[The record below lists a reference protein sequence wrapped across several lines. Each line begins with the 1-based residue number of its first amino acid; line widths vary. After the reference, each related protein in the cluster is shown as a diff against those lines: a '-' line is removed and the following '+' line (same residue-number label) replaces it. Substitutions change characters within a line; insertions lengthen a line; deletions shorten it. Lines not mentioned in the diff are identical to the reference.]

1 MIRTSTAKP
10 TPVTPQAQ
18 EVLRAKQPISARK
31 KREEEELAVD
41 QEAVTE
47 DLSVIADDASG
58 FSGESIL
65 VAESAAGAATASD
78 AAAGSAASTAG
89 ATTGTTAGATAGS
102 TALAAG
108 GINVGM
114 IALGVV
120 GVAAVASGN
129 GNDSPAA
136 AQATIDGKAI
146 DGYLAGATVFVDVDG
161 DGQLDADEPRDTT
174 DEDGDF
180 TLPAV
185 AGEIVAFGGKDI
197 ATGLDFTGVLK
208 APSGSTVVTP
218 LTTLMAER
226 MADGESAEVAQ
237 AAVLNALGLGALK
250 VDLTSLDPVA
260 KAGDSDTA
268 VADAALA
275 LHKAGVTVAT
285 LVSNLTKQVREAA
298 GAGDDDNDE
307 IARDVF
313 ARLSENLADGGLTAD
328 NIGDAAEGLVDS
340 LLTGDKVGGVD
351 ISGVKND
358 IREGKTALAESTAGL
373 ARELEDK
380 TDLDDIGD
388 AQKDTLTNKNFTLQL
403 LHFSDGEAGLLASQT
418 ASKLAAL
425 VDAFEDNYSNSIT
438 LAGGDNFLPAPFL
451 AAGTDASVINQL
463 NAVSGS
469 TLAGNATVPIGAVD
483 IAIHNAIGVEASAIG
498 NHEYDLGS
506 RVLKDA
512 IAGSSGAKGAQ
523 FPFISANLDFSG
535 DSDLN
540 SLYRDTTATAGLE
553 AATALKGKIVPSAIL
568 NENGAKIGLVGA
580 TTQILESISSP
591 SGTKVKDTDSVRSDD
606 MELLAA
612 QLQPVIDDLIAQG
625 VNKIILMAH
634 LQVIANEKLLAR
646 KLSGVDIILSAGSNT
661 RLGDADDTAVAFPGH
676 AANFADTYPL
686 VIQDKD
692 GNNTLIVNTDN
703 EYTYLGRLVV
713 DFDENGEIVLSSLA
727 ANANLNGAYAA
738 TDANVAAA
746 WDVEEADLATTAFA
760 DGTRGDAVKTL
771 TDAVQEVITLKDG
784 NVYGYADVYLEG
796 ERLAV
801 RNQETN
807 LGNLSADANAHAAEL
822 ALGSAAATTFMV
834 SIKNGGGI
842 RAQIGTISAPDPV
855 DGTVDKLP
863 PDGGVSQLDVENS
876 LRFNNQLMVFD
887 TTAEGLKAILEHG
900 VAVLGNQGRFPQL
913 GGVAFS
919 YDPDLPAG
927 SRISDIALPGDGYT
941 VNLYNDGVKLDSA
954 PPNISVVTL
963 NFLANGGDSYPMK
976 ANGSNFRYLM
986 DGADGSFSLSAAVDE
1001 ALNYTD
1007 AGVIATYVT
1016 GGNVLLGEQAAF
1028 ETYMQTF
1035 HASPD
1040 TAYDQADTPEA
1051 EDERIQN
1058 LNVRSEDVLNPGE
1071 EMVLVGQIALP
1082 GSEITAYH
1090 SNSKTAFVVGGGDEM
1105 YVVSLADP
1113 SHPQLLQTLQLAG
1126 KAQSVAVNADGLV
1139 ALAVSQMLPVAE
1151 GSAAT
1156 YQGPGLVQFFQMSGT
1171 QLLSAGQVTVGA
1183 LPDSLTFND
1192 AGTIL
1197 VTANEGE
1204 PNLFYTEGESKD
1216 PAGSI
1221 SIINIDAATPAN
1233 STVTT
1238 LGFEAYNGKLEQ
1250 LRDKGVRISGDDAAD
1265 GIIGNLVAQ
1274 DMEPEYVSITGNT
1287 AYVSLQENNA
1297 IAVVNLDTKKITA
1310 INPVGLKDW
1319 TRGEA
1324 EATAT
1329 EFSLTYPGVRP
1340 DFDNDGQ
1347 VDDGEVTAG
1356 GLSGLWYSGKE
1367 TVAGVAYDVYY
1378 SITDRGPQ
1386 AAAIGDR
1393 AGDNPNDPA
1402 KGGKIFD
1409 DPDYPI
1415 TVYKLGMAGGEVVE
1429 LGSTT
1434 LKVPDGAGGFRN
1446 STGLGMLDRSDAA
1459 YQLTGVDGDGFNTYE
1474 LLGKDQFGLDTESI
1488 LHLSIAGLNGGN
1500 PVFAIAD
1507 EYGPQIALFDAAS
1520 GNLIHRI
1527 MPANTDF
1534 AAASGTITWPDLPAY
1549 TLETLPENYS
1559 TIINNRGFEAMAYNS
1574 SDGLLYAFVQSPLQP
1589 SGYKN
1594 QEVVRIIAVDPITG
1608 EAKHEYLYPLSGEKG
1623 QDKMGDA
1630 VYDATRDVFYVIERD
1645 SGVTANAN
1653 KTIFE
1658 INLTGATD
1666 VLDYTRADNGQ
1677 SWTALIGV
1685 AQPELLT
1692 TPSLAD
1698 ALAAHGI
1705 DFAHKNELLNI
1716 PSLGIDPRFDKA
1728 EGLALK
1734 PDGTLV
1740 VGFDNDFV
1748 HIDGRPD
1755 NLLAEIRFNP
1765 LDVDTSDKDGGINPG
1780 YRPFYGLRMPDGV
1793 DSYQYNGETFV
1804 VMANEGDGRVRPDV
1818 ANYVVNAAQNNAY
1831 LKIVETLP
1839 EGSTA
1844 IASLEDAITGA
1855 TFHLIASDVTDPAAV
1870 KVKTGGEYFLTLKY
1884 GWQATDFLYNDE
1896 TRVKDYDDLTRL
1908 EQYVEDH
1915 AADLQ
1920 RLKTVNTE
1928 SYFSDAAAQDSA
1940 PEQLIGFG
1948 GRSFSIMDSKG
1959 NLVYDSGTLTER
1971 AAMLAG
1977 MYDDGRSDDKGTEP
1991 ENVTLAEVNGTIYA
2005 YVGLERAN
2013 SVVVFDV
2020 TNPYDVSFV
2029 QILPV
2034 GADTGFISPEGLVAH
2049 DGMLIV
2055 SNEVTPGLAIYA
2067 HKDGLVST
2075 YTPNTGTTGG
2085 SSDASTAFALDS
2097 NWMIVADDESNL
2109 LRVYPRDGGAAV
2121 MEWSYAANG
2130 PMLPKELDLEAG
2142 AKVGN
2147 TLYLIGSHSNKKDG
2161 SDAEADRSHLFA
2173 VTVSGTGADTQFTYV
2188 GKFDQL
2194 ESELIAWDVNNTH
2207 GLGANYFGFAAS
2219 AADGVSPERIDGFSI
2234 EGMATSPDNSALW
2247 LAFRAPQTTAARDH
2261 ALIVPVT
2268 NYTALVAGTASDASF
2283 GAPIQLDLGGRGI
2296 RSISQAADGTYL
2308 IIAGPTGAA
2317 TEAVDRD
2324 FVLFTWDGNIA
2335 HEAVELGNNLDA
2347 LRDATGGSFE
2357 SIVSMPNTPATG
2369 DYVQLLMDNGDT
2381 VWDGE
2386 TAISKD
2392 LPDAEQQFQGVW
2404 VKLQG
2409 AYEDDAGPVLK
2420 AMSPAAGTQGAG
2432 INGDI
2437 VLTFNEGV
2445 ERGVGNLVLHKADG
2459 SVVETFAADSE
2470 RVSLNY
2476 NVVTINPSNPL
2487 DHDTGYYLTIAPGA
2501 LADHN
2506 DNAYAGYE
2514 ITEGFTT
2521 AGVPTTLAAGDI
2533 LFVAGNAE
2541 APDAIAF
2548 VLLKTINGGTGITFT
2563 DRDYSATIG
2572 YAGITNEAAF
2582 VWTADQNYAAGT
2594 VVTIQTDVVGNP
2606 LADKGSTL
2614 GAGGGLGKSETY
2626 YAFQGGNIASLA
2638 EGAAGEITSAGTFLA
2653 SLTLGGAAGAIP
2665 TELTTAGSALS
2676 FTINPAN
2683 QTNAIYTGSLDASD
2697 LAALATRIK
2706 NVDNWEANYT
2716 KAPGFP
2722 LVDNSFFGAPLPSD
2736 AQVNGATLTLVWN
2749 QPLDAAHA
2757 PLAGAFAV
2765 TINSTPVAVNNVAI
2779 SGDTV
2784 TLTLATA
2791 AIGGDT
2797 VALSYTDPSSGNDL
2811 NAIQLLN
2818 GSDAATF
2825 PSQSVLNLSPDST
2838 SPTLSSS
2845 NIADGATGVAPF
2857 ADLVLTFN
2865 EAIAKG
2871 TGNIT
2876 FKGLDGAT
2884 DVVVDVTSAAVTIA
2898 GSQVTVNPTDL
2909 LAVGKQYA
2917 VQIDATAL
2925 TDVAGNP
2932 YAGIANDTSLNFTTA
2947 VRPDYSLLIT
2957 EVNSNATGG
2966 DFFELYN
2973 YGSTPIDLSGW
2984 RMTDEAGVF
2993 SGAVAFPEGTSIAAG
3008 ATLTVA
3014 MVDTPEKFDTF
3025 KTAWGLGVDDQVI
3038 ALDGP
3043 GLGKQDAV
3051 VVFDAAG
3058 YVATAFNYDLT
3069 SVTASDGTEITT
3081 AAANVGVTFAD
3092 GQHAGTAYNGGV
3104 AADKASA
3111 VWDGNSFSNP
3121 AYKAAVAGQNGA
3133 YAQADSIG
3141 SPGVNVPPAP
3151 GDMAF
3156 LAVNGDATD
3165 AFAFT
3170 LLRAIPAGAQIVFTD
3185 RNYSETTGMPTSGE
3199 SAYVWTADV
3208 GYDAGTII
3216 TIQPDATNGTNPT
3229 TDKGTV
3235 VGEGGGISTSAE
3247 TIYAFT
3253 GSVDGLGSGAA
3264 GALTVDTFLAAINVG
3279 GGAAGDIPASLVSAP
3294 GAYVSFAQENVFHA
3308 GQAWEGPAD
3317 TTTFL
3322 AGLEDATQWNAGD
3335 SPAHQLVNGSLY
3347 GEPAGITLI
3356 SAIQGSGAASTMV
3369 DSYVWVEAVVSA
3381 VTPGASGFYLQEE
3394 ATDSD
3399 GNVATSEG
3407 IFVYHGTN
3415 TPGITSANVGDTVRL
3430 YGQVAEF
3437 NGLTELKNISN
3448 VQVMADGNSVDVPAA
3463 VQITLPVADY
3473 VAWEQYE
3480 GMMVEVRA
3488 GSGDLTVTDNYN
3500 LGRYGQV
3507 ALSSGGILEQ
3517 FTENNA
3523 PSVSGYSAYSTAT
3536 RANQII
3542 LDDGSSAQNPD
3553 PEVFARGGNDLSADN
3568 TLRAGDT
3575 TTVITGVLDQYA
3587 TGSELGYETTY
3598 RVQATVDPL
3607 FTGATRPT
3615 AADLQTDLGAA
3626 EIKVASVNVLNFF
3639 STYGTANFT
3648 TPYGTTQSGR
3658 GADDASEYQRQ
3669 LDKLLDNLFGLDA
3682 DVYGLMEIQNNGYGD
3697 DSALDALVDAM
3708 NARAGS
3714 TKYAYIAG
3722 PFDDGDGVDEATAGD
3737 DAIMVALVYDTTA
3750 VAPVGQAA
3758 VPDADTYDAF
3768 GATFGNRV
3776 PVAQTFQSLTDGE
3789 TFTVAVNHLK
3799 SKGSVIDADIGDGQG
3814 ANNLARLE
3822 GVTDLATWLSTNPTG
3837 APDADILLIGDLN
3850 SYSMESPITYLTGH
3864 GYTKLNDGLSYSFD
3878 GLWGALDHA
3887 LASTSLASQVTNV
3900 VEWAINAEEPS
3911 VLDYNTNFKSA
3922 GQVTSFYAADEY
3934 RSSDHNPLLIGLN
3947 LSGGAADSEAP
3958 TQVSGS
3964 VNGDTLTLT
3973 YSENLKPGNLPGA
3986 DTFSLNVN
3994 SAAGP
3999 AVTGVSVLGATL
4011 SLTLAA
4017 PVVFGNTIQ
4026 LTYTDPAGD
4035 DTHAIQDIAG
4045 NDAASLVGIGVT
4057 NITPAADV
4065 TAPTLASANPAD
4077 GAVGVGLDANLVL
4090 TFSEN
4095 VVKGTG
4101 NIVIKHVSD
4110 GSVFATIDVASAQ
4123 VSVSGTEVT
4132 LNPTS
4137 SFAFST
4143 GYYVEVAAGVFEDAA
4158 GNDFAGISGA
4168 DTLNFT
4174 SQSGTPVFISELHYD
4189 NTGTDVNE
4197 GVGIFGPAGTDLSGW
4212 SVVLYNGN
4220 GGVTYTPVINLSG
4233 VIDNEGSGYGELS
4246 FSQSGI
4252 QNGAP
4257 DGLALVNAS
4266 GQLIQFLS
4274 YEGSFAGVGGAADG
4288 VTSTDI
4294 GVSEAGTE
4302 TAGLSLQLTGTG
4314 HVYEMLTWQAPS
4326 TASMGLINPGLLVG

>member
-1 MIRTSTAKP
+1 MI
-10 TPVTPQAQ
+10 
-18 EVLRAKQPISARK
+18 LRASNKPHTPNQKPMLPEAASRAAAKAEQAAHAQAGTDWIDEDEEKLEQA
-31 KREEEELAVD
+31 REES
-41 QEAVTE
+41 QEA
-47 DLSVIADDASG
+47 SQDDVATAEGSPAFTG
-58 FSGESIL
+58 AAIQ
-65 VAESAAGAATASD
+65 VAEAAPVAASD
-78 AAAGSAASTAG
+78 AA
-89 ATTGTTAGATAGS
+89 
-102 TALAAG
+102 
-108 GINVGM
+108 
-114 IALGVV
+114 
-120 GVAAVASGN
+120 
-129 GNDSPAA
+129 PAA
-136 AQATIDGKAI
+136 AGTVAAASAGVPPVLLAIGGIGLIAAASSGGGDTPASPQATFDGKAI

-161 DGQLDADEPRDTT
+161 DGQLDAGEPSDTT
-174 DEDGDF
+174 DADGDF
-180 TLPAV
+180 TLPQV
-185 AGEIVAFGGKDI
+185 VGEIIAFGGTDI

-226 MADGESAEVAQ
+226 MAEGEDAEAAQ
-237 AAVLNALGLGALK
+237 AAVLGALGLGDLE
-250 VDLTSLDPVA
+250 VDLTTLDPVA
-260 KAGDSDTA
+260 AAGEGD
-268 VADAALA
+268 ADALA
-275 LHKAGVTVAT
+275 LHKAGVAVAA
-285 LVSNLTKQVREAA
+285 LVVQVTEQARDAA
-298 GAGDDDNDE
+298 GGGDREDIAGEVYALLAGQLAANALQGGNLGEAGGELLDALGEQDNIGGVALDAG
-307 IARDVF
+307 ARDALDN
-313 ARLSENLADGGLTAD
+313 ARAFVVETLNGLAENLA
-328 NIGDAAEGLVDS
+328 
-340 LLTGDKVGGVD
+340 
-351 ISGVKND
+351 
-358 IREGKTALAESTAGL
+358 ES
-373 ARELEDK
+373 E
-380 TDLDDIGD
+380 DLDDIGN
-388 AQKDTLTNKNFTLQL
+388 AQKAAQDTTYRLQL
-403 LHFSDGEAGLLASQT
+403 LHFSDAEAGMLASQT
-418 ASKLAAL
+418 APNLAAL
-425 VDAFEDNYSNSIT
+425 LDAFEDDYANSIT
-438 LAGGDNFLPAPFL
+438 LAGGDNFIPGPFL
-451 AAGTDASVINQL
+451 AAGTDSSVRDEFNTVTGSS
-463 NAVSGS
+463 VSG
-469 TLAGNATVPIGAVD
+469 TMNIAAVD
-483 IAIHNAIGVEASAIG
+483 IALHNAMGVEASALG
-498 NHEYDLGS
+498 NHDFDLGS
-506 RVLKDA
+506 NVLKTA
-512 IAGSSGAKGAQ
+512 ITSTASYVGAQ
-523 FPFISANLDFSG
+523 FPFISANLDFSR
-535 DSDLN
+535 DTDLAG
-540 SLYRDTTATAGLE
+540 LYTDTTASAGLE
-553 AATALKGKIVPSAIL
+553 QANALKGKIVPSAVL
-568 NENGAKIGLVGA
+568 TENGARIGLVGA

-591 SGTKVKDTDSVRSDD
+591 SGTVVKDNDGVRADD
-606 MELLAA
+606 MDLLAA

-634 LQVIANEKLLAR
+634 LQVIGNEKLLAS

-676 AANFADTYPL
+676 AASFADTYPL

-692 GNNTLIVNTDN
+692 GHDTLIVNTDN
-703 EYTYLGRLVV
+703 EFTYLGRLVV
-713 DFDENGEIVLSSLA
+713 DFDANGHIVTESLA
-727 ANANLNGAYAA
+727 ANAGINGAYAA
-738 TDANVAAA
+738 TAENVAEA
-746 WDVEEADLATTAFA
+746 WGVSTEQLATTAFA
-760 DGTRGDAVKTL
+760 DGTRGDAVQTL

-784 NVYGYADVYLEG
+784 LVYGYSDVYLEG
-796 ERLAV
+796 ERIAV

-807 LGNLSADANAHAAEL
+807 LGDLSADANAHAAQL

-863 PDGGVSQLDVENS
+863 PEGGVSQLDVENS
-876 LRFNNQLMVFD
+876 LRFNNQLMLFE

-900 VAVLGNQGRFPQL
+900 VASLGNQGRFPQL

-927 SRISDIALPGDGYT
+927 SRISDIALTGEGYT
-941 VNLYNDGVKLDSA
+941 VNLYNDGVKLDST
-954 PPNISVVTL
+954 PSNISLVTL

-976 ANGSNFRYLM
+976 ANGSNFRYIM
-986 DGADGSFSLSAAVDE
+986 EGADGSFSLSAAVDE

-1028 ETYMQTF
+1028 EAYMQAF
-1035 HASPD
+1035 HATPE
-1040 TAYDQADTPEA
+1040 TAYDQAETPEA
-1051 EDERIQN
+1051 EDARIQN
-1058 LNVRSEDVLNPGE
+1058 LNVRAEDVLNPGE
-1071 EMVLVGQIALP
+1071 EMLLVGQIALP
-1082 GSEITAYH
+1082 ASEITAYH
-1090 SNSKTAFVVGGGDEM
+1090 SDSKMAFVVGGGDEM

-1113 SHPQLLQTLQLAG
+1113 AHPELLQTIQLAG

-1139 ALAVSQMLPVAE
+1139 ALAVSQLLPVAE

-1171 QLLSAGQVTVGA
+1171 QLLAAGQVTVGA

-1204 PNLFYTEGESKD
+1204 PNLFFTEAESKD

-1233 STVTT
+1233 SMVTT
-1238 LGFEAYNGKLEQ
+1238 LGFDAYNGKLEQ

-1265 GIIGNLVAQ
+1265 GITGNLVAQ

-1297 IAVVNLDTKKITA
+1297 IAVVNLDTRKITA

-1324 EATAT
+1324 EATTA
-1329 EFSLTYPGVRP
+1329 EFSLTYPGTRP
-1340 DFDNDGQ
+1340 DFDGNGQ

-1367 TVAGVAYDVYY
+1367 TVNGVAYDVYY

-1393 AGDNPNDPA
+1393 EGDNPSDPA

-1415 TVYKLGMAGGEVVE
+1415 TVYKLGMADGEVVE
-1429 LGSTT
+1429 LGSTS

-1446 STGLGMLDRSDAA
+1446 ATGLGMLDRSDAA
-1459 YQLTGVDGDGFNTYE
+1459 YQLTGVDGEGFNTYE

-1488 LHLSIAGLNGGN
+1488 LHLSIAGLNNGN

-1534 AAASGTITWPDLPAY
+1534 AAAGGSITWPDLPAY

-1559 TIINNRGFEAMAYNS
+1559 SIINNRGFEAMAYNS

-1630 VYDATRDVFYVIERD
+1630 VYDAARDVFYVIERD

-1666 VLDYTRADNGQ
+1666 VLDYTQGSNGQ

-1692 TPSLAD
+1692 AASLAD
-1698 ALAAHGI
+1698 ALAVHGI

-1748 HIDGRPD
+1748 HVDGRPD

-1780 YRPFYGLRMPDGV
+1780 YRPFYGLRMPDGI

-1818 ANYVVNAAQNNAY
+1818 ANYEVGDAQDDAY
-1831 LKIVETLP
+1831 LKISATLADGVTP
-1839 EGSTA
+1839 VAT
-1844 IASLEDAITGA
+1844 LEDAITGVN
-1855 TFHLIASDVTDPAAV
+1855 FHVLTTDAADPDAV
-1870 KVKTGGEYFLTLKY
+1870 QVAAGDEYFLTLKY
-1884 GWQATDFLYNDE
+1884 GWQAPDFLYNDE

-1928 SYFSDAAAQDSA
+1928 SYLSDAAAQAGA

-1977 MYDDGRSDDKGTEP
+1977 QYDDGRSDDKGTEP

-2034 GADTGFISPEGLVAH
+2034 SADTGFVSPEGLVAH
-2049 DGMLIV
+2049 DGLLIV

-2085 SSDASTAFALDS
+2085 SSDASTAFGLDS
-2097 NWMIVADDESNL
+2097 NYMIVADDEANL

-2130 PMLPKELDLEAG
+2130 PMLAKELDLEAG

-2173 VTVSGTGADTQFTYV
+2173 VTVSGTGAETQFTYV

-2194 ESELIAWDVNNTH
+2194 ESELIAWDVANTH
-2207 GLGANYFGFAAS
+2207 GLGADYFGFAAS

-2234 EGMATSPDNSALW
+2234 EGMATSPDHSALW
-2247 LAFRAPQTTAARDH
+2247 LAFRAPQTTEARDH

-2268 NYTALVAGTASDASF
+2268 NYTALVAGTATDATF

-2308 IIAGPTGAA
+2308 IIAGPAGAA

-2357 SIVSMPNTPATG
+2357 SIVSMPNTPSTG
-2369 DYVQLLMDNGDT
+2369 DFVQLLMDNGDT
-2381 VWDGE
+2381 VWEGE
-2386 TAISKD
+2386 TDISKD

-2404 VKLQG
+2404 VKLQ
-2409 AYEDDAGPVLK
+2409 AACDDTAGPLLK
-2420 AMSPAAGTQGAG
+2420 SATPADGAVG
-2432 INGDI
+2432 ADVNGDI

-2445 ERGVGNLVLHKADG
+2445 ARGEVNSGGNLVLHKADG
-2459 SVVETFAADSE
+2459 TVVETFDMASSD
-2470 RVSLNY
+2470 RVTLNY
-2476 NVVTINPSNPL
+2476 NVVTVDPTAPL
-2487 DHDTGYYLTIAPGA
+2487 EYDTGYYVTLASGA
-2501 LADHN
+2501 IRDHAGNNHAGFN
-2506 DNAYAGYE
+2506 DATSLN
-2514 ITEGFTT
+2514 FT
-2521 AGVPTTLAAGDI
+2521 ASGVPTTLAAGDV

-2541 APDAIAF
+2541 ATDAMAF
-2548 VLLKTINGGTGITFT
+2548 VLLKAINGGTSITFT
-2563 DRDYSATIG
+2563 DRDYNATTG

-2594 VVTIQTDVVGNP
+2594 VVTIQTDVDGNP

-2626 YAFQGGNIASLA
+2626 YAFQGGSIASLA
-2638 EGAAGEITSAGTFLA
+2638 EGAAGEITSVGTFLA
-2653 SLTLGGAAGAIP
+2653 SLILGGAAGDIP
-2665 TELTTAGSALS
+2665 AELTTAGSALS

-2683 QTNAIYTGSLDASD
+2683 QTNARYTGSLDAGD

-2706 NVDNWEANYT
+2706 DADNWEANYT

-2722 LVDNSFFGAPLPSD
+2722 LVDDSFFGAPLLSD
-2736 AQVNGATLTLVWN
+2736 AEVNGATLTLTWN

-2765 TINSTPVAVNNVAI
+2765 TINGTPVNVNSVAI

-2797 VALSYTDPSSGNDL
+2797 VALSYTDPSSGNDVH
-2811 NAIQLLN
+2811 AIQLLN
-2818 GSDAATF
+2818 GSDAASLT
-2825 PSQSVLNLSPDST
+2825 SQSVLNLSPDST
-2838 SPTLSSS
+2838 PPTLSSS
-2845 NIADGATGVAPF
+2845 NIADEATGVATF

-2871 TGNIT
+2871 SGNIT
-2876 FKGLDGAT
+2876 FKGLDGAAH
-2884 DVVVDVTSAAVTIA
+2884 VVVDVSAAAVTLSGNQA
-2898 GSQVTVNPTDL
+2898 TVNPTDL
-2909 LAVGKQYA
+2909 LAAGKQYA
-2917 VQIDATAL
+2917 VQIDATAF
-2925 TDVAGNP
+2925 TDVAGNA
-2932 YAGIANDTSLNFTTA
+2932 YAGIANDTHLNFTTSA
-2947 VRPDYSLLIT
+2947 RPEYSLLIT
-2957 EVNSNATGG
+2957 EMNSNASGG

-2973 YGSTPIDLSGW
+2973 YGATAIDLSGW
-2984 RMTDEAGVF
+2984 RMTDEAGVY
-2993 SGAVAFPEGTSIAAG
+2993 SGAVAFPEGVSIAAG

-3014 MVDTPEKFDTF
+3014 MAETPDDLTAF
-3025 KTAWGLGVDDQVI
+3025 KAAWGLGVDDQVI
-3038 ALDGP
+3038 ALNGP

-3058 YVATAFNYDLT
+3058 YVAAAFNYDLT
-3069 SVTASDGTEITT
+3069 SVTASDGTDITT
-3081 AAANVGVTFAD
+3081 AAASAGVTFAD

-3111 VWDGNSFSNP
+3111 VWDGESFTAP
-3121 AYKAAVAGQNGA
+3121 AYKVAVAGQDGA
-3133 YAQADSIG
+3133 YAQADAASIG
-3141 SPGVNVPPAP
+3141 SPGALPFGVV
-3151 GDMAF
+3151 GDLVF
-3156 LAVNGDATD
+3156 LAANADATD
-3165 AFAFT
+3165 AFAFQFMK
-3170 LLRAIPAGAQIVFTD
+3170 AVAAGTEIVFTD
-3185 RNYSETTGMPTSGE
+3185 RNYSEATGMPTSGE

-3208 GYDAGTII
+3208 DYAAGTFVS
-3216 TIQPDATNGTNPT
+3216 IQPDNANPVA
-3229 TDKGTV
+3229 DHGTV
-3235 VGEGGGISTSAE
+3235 VGAGGGISSSAE
-3247 TIYAFT
+3247 TLYAFT
-3253 GSVDGLGSGAA
+3253 GAVDGLGSGAA
-3264 GALTVDTFLAAINVG
+3264 GALTVNTFLAAINVG
-3279 GGAAGDIPASLVSAP
+3279 GAAAGDIPASLAGVP
-3294 GAYVSFAQENVFHA
+3294 GAYVSFSQEDVFYS
-3308 GQAWEGPAD
+3308 GLAWQGPAD
-3317 TTTFL
+3317 TANFL
-3322 AGLEDATQWNAGD
+3322 AALENASQWNAGD
-3335 SPAHQLVNGSLY
+3335 SPAHQLVDGSLY
-3347 GEPAGITLI
+3347 GEPASLTPI
-3356 SAIQGSGAASTMV
+3356 STIQGVGSASAMLN
-3369 DSYVWVEAVVSA
+3369 SYVWVEAVVSA
-3381 VTPGASGFYLQEE
+3381 VTPGAGGFYLQEE
-3394 ATDSD
+3394 AADSD
-3399 GNVATSEG
+3399 GNDATSEG
-3407 IFVYHGTN
+3407 IFVYHGGN
-3415 TPGITSANVGDTVRL
+3415 VPGITSANIGDTVRL
-3430 YGQVAEF
+3430 YAQVAEY
-3437 NGLTELKNISN
+3437 NGLTELKNLSN
-3448 VQVMADGNSVDVPAA
+3448 VQVVRDGNSVDVPTA
-3463 VQITLPVADY
+3463 VSLTLPVLDY
-3473 VAWEQYE
+3473 ALWEQYE
-3480 GMMVEVRA
+3480 GMLVEVRA
-3488 GSGDLTVTDNYN
+3488 ASGDLTVTDNYN
-3500 LGRYGQV
+3500 LGRYGSV
-3507 ALSSGGILEQ
+3507 TLSSGGILEQ
-3517 FTENNA
+3517 FTENSA
-3523 PSVSGYSAYSTAT
+3523 PDVAAYSAYSAAT
-3536 RANQII
+3536 QANQII

-3553 PEVFARGGNDLSADN
+3553 PEIFARAGADLSAGN

-3575 TTVITGVLDQYA
+3575 TPVIRGVLDQFA
-3587 TGSELGYETTY
+3587 TGAELAYETTY
-3598 RVQATVDPL
+3598 RVQATEDPL
-3607 FTGATRPT
+3607 FSGAARPT
-3615 AADLQTDLGAA
+3615 AADLQTALGAA

-3639 STYGTANFT
+3639 STFGTADFT
-3648 TPYGTTQSGR
+3648 TPYGTAQSGR
-3658 GADDASEYQRQ
+3658 GADDAGEYQRQ

-3682 DVYGLMEIQNNGYGD
+3682 DVYGLMEIQNNGFAEG
-3697 DSALDALVDAM
+3697 SALDALVDAM
-3708 NARAGS
+3708 NARAGAE
-3714 TKYAYIAG
+3714 KYAYIAG
-3722 PFDDGDGVDEATAGD
+3722 PFDDGDGVDEPTAGD
-3737 DAIMVALVYDTTA
+3737 DAIMVALVYDSTA
-3750 VAPVGQAA
+3750 VAPLGQAA
-3758 VPDADTYDAF
+3758 VPDADVYDAF
-3768 GATFGNRV
+3768 GATYGNRV

-3799 SKGSVIDADIGDGQG
+3799 SKGSVLDADIGDGQG
-3814 ANNLARLE
+3814 ANNLARMQ
-3822 GVTDLATWLSTNPTG
+3822 GVTDLAAWLATNPTG
-3837 APDADILLIGDLN
+3837 APDGDILLIGDLN
-3850 SYSMESPITYLTGH
+3850 AYSMEDPVAYLAGN

-3887 LASTSLASQVTNV
+3887 LASASLASQVTSA

-3911 VLDYNTNFKSA
+3911 VLDYNTNYKSV
-3922 GQVTSFYAADEY
+3922 GQIADFYAADEY

-3947 LSGGAADSEAP
+3947 LSGGAADTQAP
-3958 TQVSGS
+3958 ELQAASA
-3964 VNGDTLTLT
+3964 NGDTIRLG
-3973 YSENLKPGNLPGA
+3973 YDENLKPGNLPA
-3986 DTFSLNVN
+3986 AERFSVSVN
-3994 SAAGP
+3994 GGEGP
-3999 AVTGVSVLGATL
+3999 AVVSIAVRGGEL
-4011 SLTLAA
+4011 SLTLASPLA
-4017 PVVFGNTIQ
+4017 FGDSIT
-4026 LTYTDPAGD
+4026 LGYADPAGD
-4035 DTHAIQDIAG
+4035 DVDAIQDIAG
-4045 NDAASLVGIGVT
+4045 NDAAALVGQAVA
-4057 NITPAADV
+4057 NQTPVLDT
-4065 TAPTLASANPAD
+4065 TAPSLASSSPAD
-4077 GAVGVGLDANLVL
+4077 DATGVAVGASLVL
-4090 TFSEN
+4090 TFDEPMQ
-4095 VVKGTG
+4095 KGTG
-4101 NIVIKHVSD
+4101 AIVIRHAADS
-4110 GSVFATIDVASAQ
+4110 SMFESIDVASDQ
-4123 VSVSGTEVT
+4123 VSVSGAEVT
-4132 LNPTS
+4132 LNPAANLALGS
-4137 SFAFST
+4137 
-4143 GYYVEVAAGVFEDAA
+4143 GYYVEMAAGVLTDAA
-4158 GNDFAGISGA
+4158 GNAFAGLQGDA
-4168 DTLNFT
+4168 ALNFS
-4174 SQSGTPVFISELHYD
+4174 SQPGTPVFISELHYD
-4189 NTGTDVNE
+4189 NAGTDSNE
-4197 GVGIFGPAGTDLSGW
+4197 AVAITGPAGTDLTGW
-4212 SVVLYNGN
+4212 SVVFYN
-4220 GGVTYTPVINLSG
+4220 GGVTANQPYATLNLSG
-4233 VIDNEGSGYGELS
+4233 SIDNENNSGYGELS

-4257 DGLALVNAS
+4257 DALALVNAA
-4266 GQLIQFLS
+4266 GGLVQFLS
-4274 YEGSFAGVGGAADG
+4274 YEGSFVGAGGVADG
-4288 VTSTDI
+4288 VASHDI
-4294 GVSEAGTE
+4294 GVFEAGTE
-4302 TAGLSLQLTGTG
+4302 TAGLSLQLSGSG
-4314 HVYEMLTWQAPS
+4314 HVYESLLWNSPA
-4326 TASMGLINPGLLVG
+4326 TATLGSLNPGLIV